1 MGFDRESVGVRMKL
15 TKYVVGTV
23 FNDRIIEKR
32 YLRTKERALKLV
44 PDNQRASYY
53 TKYLGEEEIDLYC
66 ESCDKDLSVG
76 DTYIKQDEHIIFTA
90 NVPKS
95 DTEIVSL
102 ASQLYGT
109 VSDETLFEIL
119 STVTGIDPEVELER
133 IKEESSSKELEPRRP
148 KNNKEELE
156 GERNDEEND
165 RNGDED

>member
-66 ESCDKDLSVG
+66 ESCDKDLEPGDVYIKRDEDTRYCKDCYEENSITYYTVSGEPVG
-76 DTYIKQDEHIIFTA
+76 DENDIEAYDDFDLEVEQEGD
-90 NVPKS
+90 N
-95 DTEIVSL
+95 DTEV
-102 ASQLYGT
+102 
-109 VSDETLFEIL
+109 
-119 STVTGIDPEVELER
+119 
-133 IKEESSSKELEPRRP
+133 
-148 KNNKEELE
+148 
-156 GERNDEEND
+156 
-165 RNGDED
+165 